1 MAEPTRMHEAAV
13 TGGPV
18 PADAGGT
25 PGGGAPAGPR
35 RRDRR
40 APTRKAWR
48 RFTANRMGVIG
59 GAILIVMYLVALFAP
74 FLAPYAI
81 TVQHRGDVYRPP
93 QPIRIW
99 HEGSLTRPFVY
110 PLVQDRDPVTRQRF
124 YAEERDRPVPLRLFA
139 RSDPYNLLGL
149 IRTDVHLFGADEGR
163 VFLLGTDRF
172 GRDLLSRML
181 VGSQVSLTVGVIGIL
196 ISFSIGITVGGVS
209 GYYGGRVDDAIQ
221 RLLEVLLSF
230 PRLPLL
236 LALASIIPATW
247 PSTYVYM
254 GIVAVLAVIGWAGLA
269 RVVRGQVLATRQVEY
284 VQAAQALGARDM
296 RVIMR
301 HVLPNITSYLVI
313 AATLALPAYIL
324 GESALS
330 FLGLGIKEPMTSWG
344 LLLKDAQSFEAL
356 SLYPWL
362 LAPGALIVL
371 SVLAFN
377 FVGDALRDA
386 LDVKSRV

>member
-1 MAEPTRMHEAAV
+1 MHEAAAPH
-13 TGGPV
+13 G
-18 PADAGGT
+18 AGA
-25 PGGGAPAGPR
+25 PGGLR
-35 RRDRR
+35 RRARR
-40 APTRKAWR
+40 GPPSKAWR
-48 RFTANRMGVIG
+48 RFSANRMGIV
-59 GAILIVMYLVALFAP
+59 GALILIAMYLVALFAP
-74 FLAPYAI
+74 FLAPYGI

-99 HEGSLTRPFVY
+99 HDGALMRPFVY

-124 YAEERDRPVPLRLFA
+124 YAEVRDAPEPIRLFS
-139 RSDPYNLLGL
+139 RSDPYRLLGF
-149 IRTDVHLFGADEGR
+149 IRTDVHLFGLDEGR
-163 VFLLGTDRF
+163 VFVLGTDRF
-172 GRDLLSRML
+172 GRDLLSRTL
-181 VGSQVSLTVGVIGIL
+181 VGSQVSLTVGLIGIL
-196 ISFSIGITVGGVS
+196 ISFSIGIVVGGVS
-209 GYYGGRVDDAIQ
+209 GYYSGWVDNAIQ

-236 LALASIIPATW
+236 LALATVIPATW

-254 GIVAVLAVIGWAGLA
+254 GIVAVLALIGWAGLA

-284 VQAAQALGARDM
+284 VQAAQALGAPDM
-296 RVIMR
+296 RVILR

-386 LDVKSRV
+386 LDVKSRG

>member
-1 MAEPTRMHEAAV
+1 MAEATRMHEAAM
-13 TGGPV
+13 
-18 PADAGGT
+18 DAGGLLDDARAHA
-25 PGGGAPAGPR
+25 GAKPPN
-35 RRDRR
+35 
-40 APTRKAWR
+40 KAWR
-48 RFTANRMGVIG
+48 RFSANKMGIV
-59 GAILIVMYLVALFAP
+59 GAVVLIVLYLVALIAP
-74 FLAPYAI
+74 FLAPYGI

-99 HEGSLTRPFVY
+99 HEGQLMRPFVY

-124 YAEERDRPVPLRLFA
+124 YAELTDAPEPIRLFV
-139 RSDPYNLLGL
+139 RSDPYRLLGV
-149 IRTDVHLFGADEGR
+149 IRTDVHLFGVAEGR
-163 VFLLGTDRF
+163 AFLLGTDRF
-172 GRDLLSRML
+172 GRDLLSRIV
-181 VGSQVSLTVGVIGIL
+181 VGSQVSLTVGLIGIL
-196 ISFSIGITVGGVS
+196 ISFSIGIVVGGVS
-209 GYYGGRVDDAIQ
+209 GFYAGRVDNVIQ

-236 LALASIIPATW
+236 LALATIIPATW

-254 GIVAVLAVIGWAGLA
+254 GIVTVLALIGWAGLA
-269 RVVRGQVLATRQVEY
+269 RVVRGQVLATREVEY

-296 RVIMR
+296 RVILR

-313 AATLALPAYIL
+313 AATLALPSYIL

-362 LAPGALIVL
+362 LTPGALIVL

-386 LDVKSRV
+386 LDVKSRG

>member
-1 MAEPTRMHEAAV
+1 MHEAAGTDAV
-13 TGGPV
+13 G
-18 PADAGGT
+18 ADATGSGAGAAI
-25 PGGGAPAGPR
+25 PGAR
-35 RRDRR
+35 RR
-40 APTRKAWR
+40 PPRKAWR
-48 RFTANRMGVIG
+48 RFKANRMGVIG
-59 GAILIVMYLVALFAP
+59 AVILIVLYLVALLAP
-74 FLAPYAI
+74 FLAPYGI

-99 HEGSLTRPFVY
+99 HDGALHRPFVY
-110 PLVQDRDPVTRQRF
+110 PLEQERDPVTRQRF
-124 YAEERDRPVPLRLFA
+124 YAEQRDQPEPIRLFV
-139 RSDPYNLLGL
+139 RGDRYRMLGFIHADL
-149 IRTDVHLFGADEGR
+149 HLFGLAEGR
-163 VFLLGTDRF
+163 AFLMGTDRF
-172 GRDLLSRML
+172 GRDLLSRTL
-181 VGSQVSLTVGVIGIL
+181 VGSQVSLTVGIIGIL
-196 ISFSIGITVGGVS
+196 ISFSIGIVVGGVS
-209 GYYGGRVDDAIQ
+209 GYYGGWVDNAIQ

-236 LALASIIPATW
+236 LALATIIPATW
-247 PSTYVYM
+247 PSTWVYM
-254 GIVAVLAVIGWAGLA
+254 GIVTVLALIGWAGLA
-269 RVVRGQVLATRQVEY
+269 RVVRGQVLATREVEY
-284 VQAAQALGARDM
+284 VQAAQALGARDL
-296 RVIMR
+296 RIILR

-386 LDVKSRV
+386 LDVKSRS